1 MKVWCTRPGQGPY
14 PATVLSWV
22 QSLALILPD
31 GEDLRMLVS
40 FKQVSYC
47 PQGNFFYNPCVLD
60 PLPGCS
66 CPVMIT
72 LNSLPVHVLAPVGW
86 ASYGL
91 NLYRTLNL
99 TESPGLRIIMI
110 LLPLLLYVIS
120 LVAVL

>member
-1 MKVWCTRPGQGPY
+1 MHP
-14 PATVLSWV
+14 
-22 QSLALILPD
+22 PD
-31 GEDLRMLVS
+31 GQDFPRRVS
-40 FKQVSYC
+40 FKHVSYC
-47 PQGNFFYNPCVLD
+47 PQGNFFYNPCALD

-72 LNSLPVHVLAPVGW
+72 LYSLPGHVLAPVGW
-86 ASYGL
+86 ASQGL
-91 NLYRTLNL
+91 NVYRTLNL